1 MTTETTYL
9 ALVSTLTALLW
20 IPYILNMILVR
31 GLVDAVGYPEDPAPL
46 SPWSARMKAAH
57 TNAVE
62 NLVVFAALVL
72 VAHAAGIS
80 NAATAMACQV
90 YLWAR
95 VVHLLSYT
103 ARIPW
108 VRTISFVV
116 GFGFQITLDWQIL
129 A

>member
-1 MTTETTYL
+1 MTTEITYL

-20 IPYILNMILVR
+20 IPYVLNMILVR

-62 NLVVFAALVL
+62 NLVVLAALVL
-72 VAHAAGIS
+72 VAHAADIS
-80 NAATAMACQV
+80 NAATVMASQI

-116 GFGFQITLDWQIL
+116 GFGCQITLAWQIL